1 MIHFRPTHASL
12 NKRDNVLATRY
23 LSLGFAFLGRNVIS
37 FLSETGSSLETL
49 GRSVRSIVTLR
60 CKWRRSMDQIVH
72 IGVGSIPIV
81 TIATFFV
88 GMVMA
93 VHVSTALAQ
102 FGVSLT
108 VASIVCA
115 SILRELAPIF
125 AALLIAGRAGAGI
138 TAELGAMQIS
148 GQLLAMRSLSLSVED
163 ELIAPR
169 FLATILSLVSITLL
183 AGISGILGGYIVGIG
198 HLDIPFATYHGKTL
212 DSLDSLDLYCGLFKS
227 VFFGLVIAIVGCH
240 YGLSARGGA
249 SQLGINTKRS
259 VVTASFVILVSNF
272 FLTKAF
278 IHLFE

>member
-1 MIHFRPTHASL
+1 MLPLQPLT
-12 NKRDNVLATRY
+12 
-23 LSLGFAFLGRNVIS
+23 
-37 FLSETGSSLETL
+37 
-49 GRSVRSIVTLR
+49 RSVSLLGARILAIVQDTGGSIGVFVRSLVSIFTFR
-60 CKWRRSMDQIVH
+60 CKLRRTIDQLIH

-93 VHVSTALAQ
+93 VHVSTALSQ
-102 FGVSLT
+102 FGVGLT

-138 TAELGAMQIS
+138 TAELGSMQIS

-169 FLATILSLVSITLL
+169 VVATITSLVAITLM
-183 AGISGILGGYIVGIG
+183 AGLTGILGGYVVGIG
-198 HLDIPFATYHGKTL
+198 HLDIPLATYHGKTL
-212 DSLDSLDLYCGLFKS
+212 DSLDSLDLLCGLFKS
-227 VFFGLVIAIVGCH
+227 VFFGVLIAVIGCH
-240 YGLSARGGA
+240 YGLSARRGA
-249 SQLGINTKRS
+249 SELGANTKRS
-259 VVTASFVILVSNF
+259 VVTASFLILVSNF
-272 FLTKAF
+272 FLTQIF